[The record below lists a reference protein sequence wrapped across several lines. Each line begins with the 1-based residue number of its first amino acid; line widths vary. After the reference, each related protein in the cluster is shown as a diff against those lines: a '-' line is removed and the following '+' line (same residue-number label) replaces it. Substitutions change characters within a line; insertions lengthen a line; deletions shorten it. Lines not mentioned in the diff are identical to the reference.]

1 MWEFVERTLVES
13 GTKPLSTFHIKM
25 PPTRSFRHIGY
36 IVRDLKQSVADF
48 QRLFDLRDEDIRIVP
63 PFDLPADSRF
73 AFFHADGLTFELIEP
88 ISEHFKEILFNSGIG
103 INHICFTVDDIESAV
118 KEMAAKGIRPGHV
131 TPNGIITM
139 PHQKMVYFNPED
151 TGGFLIEY
159 IQPL

>member
-1 MWEFVERTLVES
+1 
-13 GTKPLSTFHIKM
+13 M
-25 PPTRSFRHIGY
+25 PPTRSFRHVGY

-48 QRLFDLRDEDIRIVP
+48 QRLFDLRDEDIRIIP

-103 INHICFTVDDIESAV
+103 INHICFTVDNIEEAYA
-118 KEMAAKGIRPGHV
+118 EMTRKGIRPGHV

-151 TGGFLIEY
+151 TGVFLIEY

>member
-1 MWEFVERTLVES
+1 M
-13 GTKPLSTFHIKM
+13 K
-25 PPTRSFRHIGY
+25 RSFRHIGY

-48 QRLFDLRDEDIRIVP
+48 QRLFDLHDEDIRIVP

-73 AFFHADGLTFELIEP
+73 AFFHADGLNFELIEP
-88 ISEHFKEILFNSGIG
+88 IAEHFKEILFNSGIG
-103 INHICFTVDDIESAV
+103 INHICFTVDNIEEAYA
-118 KEMAAKGIRPGHV
+118 EMTRKRIRPGHV

-159 IQPL
+159 IEEIKI